1 MLIYTYPLSALWMLI
16 FPIILGLILAKTYR
30 LSWQLFLYGGAAFIL
45 AQLFH
50 LPLNA
55 ILTRIVPGLGG
66 SDGHVLFQAAV
77 FAFTAAITEE
87 LARYSILRN
96 KLKNARSWKS
106 ALMYGAGHGGFE
118 SMTIGILAGLTFIN
132 MLAIQNNPG
141 QLSGL
146 EPDKLAMVQQQLTA
160 YWSATWYESLM
171 GAVERVSAIVI
182 QISLAVIVM
191 QVFLRD
197 NKSWLWA
204 AIGWHWLVNAVS
216 VWSLSQFDIVI
227 TELIIGVFA
236 LTSLMIILYFRPVT
250 EDEDQPPA
258 HDLTREEQLPVDAL
272 EFSPPTDKLDRSRY
286 TRP

>member
-1 MLIYTYPLSALWMLI
+1 MLIYTYPLSALWMFI
-16 FPIILGLILAKTYR
+16 FPILLGMMLAKKYR

-66 SDGHVLFQAAV
+66 ADGHVIVQAAV

-96 KLKNARSWKS
+96 KLKNARSWKA
-106 ALMYGAGHGGFE
+106 ALMYGTGHGGFE
-118 SMTIGILAGLTFIN
+118 SMVIGILAGLTFIN

-171 GAVERVSAIVI
+171 GAVERISAMII

-250 EDEDQPPA
+250 EDDDQPPA
-258 HDLTREEQLPVDAL
+258 HSLTREEQLPVDAL